1 MKVVDIADEIYRE
14 IGSPTEVSIASI
26 SFWMRANIGT
36 LNNSINTSFEIE
48 NGTLEII
55 HIEENVHIEIGVE
68 ESSVLKQMYLVHDYD
83 RKLRSIMGAASWD
96 AILEINDAG
105 TSIRKA
111 NKNEIGKTLAQAKEE
126 ELLQLNTLINAYKS
140 RLSNPKQ
147 VAGDDTIEGGTLN
160 NTIIRNRNEY
170 Y

>member
-14 IGSPTEVSIASI
+14 IGSPTDVSIASV
-26 SFWMRANIGT
+26 SFWIRANIGT

-48 NGTLEII
+48 NVTLEII
-55 HIEENVHIEIGVE
+55 QKEKEVRVEIGIE
-68 ESSVLKQMYLVHDYD
+68 ESSILKKMYLVHDYD
-83 RKLRSIMGAASWD
+83 RKLRTIIGAASWD

-111 NKNEIGKTLAQAKEE
+111 NKNEIGKTLAQAKKE

-147 VAGDDTIEGGTLN
+147 VAGDDTVEGGTLN
-160 NTIIRNRNEY
+160 NTIIRN
-170 Y
+170 